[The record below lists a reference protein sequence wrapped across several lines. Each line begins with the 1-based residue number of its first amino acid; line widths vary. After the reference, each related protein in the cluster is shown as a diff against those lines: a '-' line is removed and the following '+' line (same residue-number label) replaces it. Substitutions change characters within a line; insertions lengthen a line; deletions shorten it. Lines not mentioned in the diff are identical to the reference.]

1 MSSGDRLG
9 RARVLWLAKGLGRGG
24 AEQLLAGCAR
34 HVDRERYDVEVAYL
48 LPWKD
53 ALVPE
58 LRAAGVPVYCL
69 NGGQGGRE
77 LDPRWAMRLRRLVR
91 ERRYDIVHTHMP
103 APAVAA
109 RVLLAWGRNSS
120 SGPRLV
126 HTEHNLWHRYRRATR
141 WANAATYRRNSA
153 VIAVSKAVAQTI
165 APNRLPGAAGPA
177 APLRLIYHGVDHTA
191 LRPRPEARDAARDR
205 LGLPRAARV
214 VASVG
219 NFTPKKDQRT
229 LIEALALLRA
239 DHPSTRLV
247 LVGAGPLQ
255 DQLSAHAQA
264 AGVADQVVF
273 TGTRSDVPEL
283 LPAFDVFALSSRQEG
298 LPVAVME
305 ALACGLPVVAT
316 RVGGLPEIVTDGVE
330 GRLVAPAD
338 PAGLAAAL
346 GEVLGDD
353 RLRARMGAAA
363 AVRSREFDIAAA
375 QRQIEDVYAQVLSGV
390 GGTHR

>member
-1 MSSGDRLG
+1 MSGAEATG

-69 NGGQGGRE
+69 NAGTGSRE

-91 ERRYDIVHTHMP
+91 ERGYDIVHTHMP
-103 APAVAA
+103 VPAVAA
-109 RVLLAWGRNSS
+109 RVLLPRRRG
-120 SGPRLV
+120 GPRLV
-126 HTEHNLWHRYRRATR
+126 HTEHNLWPRYRPATR

-165 APNRLPGAAGPA
+165 APDRLPVPAGPA

-191 LRPRPEARDAARDR
+191 LRPRPEARGAARDQ
-205 LGLPRAARV
+205 LGLPQAARV
-214 VASVG
+214 IGSVG

-229 LIEALALLRA
+229 LIDALALLRA
-239 DHPSTRLV
+239 DHPAARLV
-247 LVGAGPLQ
+247 LVGTGPLQ
-255 DQLSAHAQA
+255 DQLTAHAQA

-273 TGTRSDVPEL
+273 AGMRADVPEL
-283 LPAFDVFALSSRQEG
+283 LPAFDVFALSSLQEG

-305 ALACGLPVVAT
+305 ALASGLPVVAT

-346 GEVLGDD
+346 GEVLGDGA
-353 RLRARMGAAA
+353 LRARMGVAA
-363 AVRSREFDIAAA
+363 AVRSQEFDIAAA

-390 GGTHR
+390 GGTRR